1 VELPDPIIVLKGA
14 LPPIAAALLLVGTLG
29 ARLHG
34 LALAIGVFVAYWL
47 LKALPA
53 WPHELWAQPDG
64 RQWLVWALV
73 AAGLLATLEGCRVV
87 RGRAATVGAALLAAG
102 AVFFVLQKLAL
113 RWSNADVFLHVGGG
127 GLLAVLAT
135 LAGRRSMAN
144 APTTMLPAV
153 VWSTLLSADA
163 VLLTVAHSGLLA
175 QLCGACAAAVGAAAG
190 TALWR
195 RPFALGVADGG
206 CLALAHVLF
215 VGVGTHLADLPKLAA
230 LAAAVAPF
238 GLLLLQPTAAKR
250 PVWWA
255 LGAVLW
261 LGVPMAV
268 AFGLALG

>member
-1 VELPDPIIVLKGA
+1 MELPDPIVVLTGT
-14 LPPIAAALLLVGTLG
+14 LPPIAAALLLVGALG
-29 ARLHG
+29 SRLHG
-34 LALAIGVFVAYWL
+34 LALAVGVFVAFWL
-47 LKALPA
+47 LKAQPA

-73 AAGLLATLEGCRVV
+73 AAGVLATLEGFRVL
-87 RGRAATVGAALLAAG
+87 RGRVAAVVAALLAAG

-144 APTTMLPAV
+144 APATTLPAV
-153 VWSTLLSADA
+153 VWSALLSADA
-163 VLLTVAHSGLLA
+163 VLLTVARSGLLA

-195 RPFALGVADGG
+195 RPFALGPADGG

-215 VGVGTHLADLPKLAA
+215 VGVGTHLADLPKPAA

-250 PVWWA
+250 PAWWG
-255 LGAVLW
+255 LGAGLW